1 MADRPL
7 VGYLYPPL
15 IKHSDGT
22 VTNLWMFFSP
32 IKPPCLDDFPQ
43 HRVIAS
49 SSQDQGAWSS
59 SISLPLLVLPLLL
72 LTMSMRLQRCGG
84 EGQGKQRSHGQW
96 EFQDPKMEVLYHI
109 RPYFVGKF
117 PYIAL
122 ENRPYIW

>member
-1 MADRPL
+1 MADRPP

-22 VTNLWMFFSP
+22 LNHHLE
-32 IKPPCLDDFPQ
+32 DFPR

-96 EFQDPKMEVLYHI
+96 KFQDPKMEVLYHI

-122 ENRPYIW
+122 T